1 MLKSKF
7 TYLII
12 VLTGLSMIYS
22 CMNTSNSNSLSKP
35 IAISKTN
42 DVVVIADKSLITSEI
57 GDTFKYYF
65 ESAYPITPNP
75 EPLFHTRYFTYKEID
90 AQPLR
95 RQLRSYIV
103 LVNLQDTASDVTK
116 LFVKDLGKERVQKM
130 LNSEGFNVIYAKDKW
145 ARDQL
150 VIYIVGKNA
159 DDLIKAIK
167 NNFSIITE
175 KIHLHDQ
182 PQIEAATYF
191 QGENGIMG
199 VRAKKALGLDI
210 KIPKDYVQALFK
222 EDEKLIWGRR
232 DSKKAISNF
241 VLKSI
246 EYKDTS
252 QFTKKYL
259 IKLINDFGKYV
270 SSDTKGSKLVV
281 NDKDL
286 PVLISNSNI
295 NGNVALEARGIWEMT
310 DDFMGGPFIAYLVK
324 NKDTNDLAFVL
335 GFVFAPGKDKK
346 EYLQQL
352 MTIANT
358 LQFEKKK

>member
-7 TYLII
+7 KYL
-12 VLTGLSMIYS
+12 VLVLLSLTTIYS
-22 CMNTSNSNSLSKP
+22 CLNKTNSNSLSKP

-42 DVVVIADKSLITSEI
+42 DVVVIADKSIMTSEI

-116 LFVKDLGKERVQKM
+116 LFIKDLGKERVQKM

-150 VIYIVGKNA
+150 VIYVAGKNA

-167 NNFSIITE
+167 NNFTLITE
-175 KIHLHDQ
+175 KIHQHDQ
-182 PQIEAATYF
+182 PQIESATYF

-199 VRAKKALGLDI
+199 VRTKKTLGVNI
-210 KIPKDYVQALFK
+210 KIPKDYIQALFK
-222 EDEKLIWGRR
+222 EGEKLIWGRR
-232 DSKKAISNF
+232 DSKKAISNII
-241 VLKSI
+241 LKSI

-252 QFTKKYL
+252 QFSKKYL
-259 IKLINDFGKYV
+259 IELINNFGKYV
-270 SSDTKGSKLVV
+270 TSDTEGSRLVV

-286 PVLISNSNI
+286 PVLISGKDI
-295 NGNVALEARGIWEMT
+295 NGNISVEARGIWEMT

-324 NKDTNDLAFVL
+324 NKDSNDLAFVL

-358 LQFEKKK
+358 LQFEMKK

>member
-7 TYLII
+7 TYII
-12 VLTGLSMIYS
+12 VLLLSISSIYS
-22 CMNTSNSNSLSKP
+22 CINKGNNSSLMKP

-42 DVVVIADKSLITSEI
+42 DVVVIADNSLIKSEI
-57 GDTFKYYF
+57 GDTFKYFF

-75 EPLFHTRYFTYKEID
+75 EPLFHTRYFSYKEID

-103 LVNLQDTASDVTK
+103 LVNLKDTTSGVTK
-116 LFVKDLGKERVQKM
+116 LFIKDMGKNRVQKI
-130 LNSEGFNVIYAKDKW
+130 LESEGFNVIYAKDKW

-150 VIYIVGKNA
+150 VVYIVGKNA
-159 DDLIKAIK
+159 DDLINAIK
-167 NNFSIITE
+167 NNFSIITD
-175 KIHLHDQ
+175 KIHKHDES
-182 PQIEAATYF
+182 QIKAATYF

-199 VRAKKALGLDI
+199 VRAKKALGIDI
-210 KIPKDYVQALFK
+210 KIPKDYIQALFK

-241 VLKSI
+241 IVKAI

-252 QFTKKYL
+252 QFSKKYI
-259 IKLINDFGKYV
+259 IKLINEFGKNV
-270 SSDTKGSKLVV
+270 TSDTKDSRLVV

-286 PVLISNSNI
+286 PVLISSTEI
-295 NGNVALEARGIWEMT
+295 NGNTAIEARGIWEMT
-310 DDFMGGPFIAYLVK
+310 DDFMGGPFIAYLIK

-346 EYLQQL
+346 EYLQQM

-358 LQFEKKK
+358 LQFEKR